1 MRKVMLGLVMV
12 MMLMSLVGCG
22 ETKKEGF
29 TPNQVTETPSGTE
42 EVLDDEIKEEIDDV
56 ANGDLKKYYDVEK
69 YVGTPTIVKLC
80 FGGSKENGYYFY
92 DRNSSQGIKFDVE
105 INDETNN
112 LKLWKEYECIVCDN
126 NTPND
131 VFDDVLAY
139 VFIE

>member
-1 MRKVMLGLVMV
+1 MKKVMLGLVMV

-29 TPNQVTETPSGTE
+29 APNQVTETPNDTE
-42 EVLDDEIKEEIDDV
+42 EVLDNKNDEIVNDD
-56 ANGDLKKYYDVEK
+56 LTKYYDVEK
-69 YVGTPTIVKLC
+69 YVGTPTLVKLC
-80 FGGSKENGYYFY
+80 FGGSEENGYYFY

-105 INDETNN
+105 INDQINN

-131 VFDDVLAY
+131 VFDDVLVY
-139 VFIE
+139 VFTK